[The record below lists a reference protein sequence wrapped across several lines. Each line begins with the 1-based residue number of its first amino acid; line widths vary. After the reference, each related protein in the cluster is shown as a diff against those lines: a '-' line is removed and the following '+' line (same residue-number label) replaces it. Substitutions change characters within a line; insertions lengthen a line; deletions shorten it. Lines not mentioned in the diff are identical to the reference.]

1 MDVRVH
7 TAARQAGGL
16 PARLRAL
23 AAPGRWKAGVATGCE
38 ATGVNAAGLG
48 LQKRLLRPWARALNY
63 HDVPPRLAGAFEKQ
77 LRLFARHFVP
87 VGPEE
92 LRSLHAGRW
101 AHPKPGLLLTFDD
114 GLRSHADV
122 VAPLLEKYGF
132 RGWFNVPVGFVE
144 TPPAEQQAFAR
155 RNHIGFDAPER
166 GDERIALSWNDVLR
180 LDAGHEICCHTWSHR
195 RLAFELRPEDLELEI
210 DEAKRRLEARLGHD
224 VKGFAWVG
232 GEDWSYS
239 RAAAARIRDAKFE
252 FSFMTNNAVIRPHQ
266 DLLQLQRTNVEAHY
280 DPALLGLCL
289 SGLYDLLYLR
299 KRRRVNRRT
308 ALRMA

>member
-1 MDVRVH
+1 MNVQ
-7 TAARQAGGL
+7 TESAGGWRGR

-23 AAPGRWKAGVATGCE
+23 TPGRWKDSIAASFEAAGL
-38 ATGVNAAGLG
+38 NAAGLG

-63 HDVPPRLAGAFEKQ
+63 HDVPPRLAGAFEQQ
-77 LRLFARHFVP
+77 LRRFARHFVS
-87 VGPEE
+87 VGPAE
-92 LRSLHAGRW
+92 LRQLHAGRW
-101 AHPKPGLLLTFDD
+101 PYPKPGLLLTFDD

-155 RNHIGFDAPER
+155 RNHIGFEPPER
-166 GDERIALSWNDVLR
+166 ADARIALSWSDVLR
-180 LDAGHEICCHTWSHR
+180 LDGGHEICCHTWSHR
-195 RLAFELRPEDLELEI
+195 RLTFDLGPEDLELEI
-210 DEAKRRLEARLGHD
+210 DQAKRRLEERLEHD

-232 GEDWSYS
+232 GEDGSYS
-239 RAAAARIRDAKFE
+239 RAAAERIRDAKFE
-252 FSFMTNNAVIRPHQ
+252 FSFMTNNAVVRPRQ

-289 SGLYDLLYLR
+289 SGFYDLLYLR

-308 ALRMA
+308 ALRTA